1 MKPHPT
7 DHLSLAFGVLFL
19 TIAGWWLIAQV
30 TDLGVSLQVMGWLV
44 AGLLVVVGGVG
55 IMVAIRSGRSRGE

>member
-19 TIAGWWLIAQV
+19 TVAGWWLIAQV
-30 TDLGVSLQVMGWLV
+30 TDLVVSLQVMGWLV
-44 AGLLVVVGGVG
+44 AALLVVVGAVG
-55 IMVAIRSGRSRGE
+55 IMVAIRSGRSPGE

>member
-7 DHLSLAFGVLFL
+7 DQLSLAFGVLFL

-30 TDLGVSLQVMGWLV
+30 TDLVVSLQVMGWLV
-44 AGLLVVVGGVG
+44 AGLLVAVGGIG
-55 IMVAIRSGRSRGE
+55 IVVAIRSGRSPGE

>member
-1 MKPHPT
+1 VKPHPT

-30 TDLGVSLQVMGWLV
+30 TDLVVSLQVMGWLV
-44 AGLLVVVGGVG
+44 AGLLVAAGGVG
-55 IMVAIRSGRSRGE
+55 IVAAIRSGRSPGE

>member
-30 TDLGVSLQVMGWLV
+30 TDLVVSLQVMGWLV
-44 AGLLVVVGGVG
+44 AALLVVVGGVG
-55 IMVAIRSGRSRGE
+55 IMVAIRSGRSPGE

>member
-1 MKPHPT
+1 VKPHPT

-44 AGLLVVVGGVG
+44 AGLLVAVGGVG
-55 IMVAIRSGRSRGE
+55 VVVAIRSGRRSRE

>member
-30 TDLGVSLQVMGWLV
+30 TDLVVSLQVMGWLV
-44 AGLLVVVGGVG
+44 AGLLVAVGGVG
-55 IMVAIRSGRSRGE
+55 IVVAIRSGRSPDE

>member
-19 TIAGWWLIAQV
+19 TIVGWWLIAQV
-30 TDLGVSLQVMGWLV
+30 TDLVVSLQVMGWLV
-44 AGLLVVVGGVG
+44 AALLVVVGGVG
-55 IMVAIRSGRSRGE
+55 VMVAIRSGRSPGE

>member
-19 TIAGWWLIAQV
+19 AVAGWWLIAQV
-30 TDLGVSLQVMGWLV
+30 TNLSVSIRVMGWLV
-44 AGLLVVVGGVG
+44 AGLLVAIGAVG
-55 IMVAIRSGRSRGE
+55 IFTAIRSGRGSSD